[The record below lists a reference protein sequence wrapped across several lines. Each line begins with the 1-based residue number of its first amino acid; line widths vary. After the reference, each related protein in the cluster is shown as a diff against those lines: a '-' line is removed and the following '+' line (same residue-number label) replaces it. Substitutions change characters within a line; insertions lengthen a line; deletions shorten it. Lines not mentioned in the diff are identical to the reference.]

1 MGLFD
6 CKQPEDREPGHPA
19 KGVPDEKWIYYAE
32 SNRAVRRQ
40 VSSCISDEPHPRGGP
55 AASMIQARG
64 GPFKDP
70 RG

>member
-6 CKQPEDREPGHPA
+6 CKQPEDRETGHPA

-40 VSSCISDEPHPRGGP
+40 VSSCISDEPHPREGRQRP
-55 AASMIQARG
+55 
-64 GPFKDP
+64 
-70 RG
+70 